1 MGGMMKRS
9 LWLISALL
17 SISVA
22 VQAET
27 VYRWIDSSGVVHYSD
42 VAVPDADKLDASKFA
57 GEPSPEA
64 SLPYETRRAML
75 NFPVTLYVGEGCG
88 DLCATARTFLQKRGI
103 PFEEKTLRSK
113 EEIAEFTKLTGKNIA
128 PSLAVG
134 HTYVSGYE
142 ATLWNNELDIAGYP
156 KTAPYRPINAAP
168 VNPVP
173 ADITPTELD
182 TAASAVREIPETP

>member
-1 MGGMMKRS
+1 MKRS

-57 GEPSPEA
+57 GEPSPEG

-75 NFPVTLYVGEGCG
+75 NFPVTLYVGAGCG
-88 DLCATARTFLQKRGI
+88 ELCVTARTFLQKRGI

-113 EEIAEFTKLTGKNIA
+113 EEIAAFTKLTGKNIA

-134 HTYVSGYE
+134 HAFVSGYE
-142 ATLWNNELDIAGYP
+142 PTLWNNELDIAGYP
-156 KTAPYRPINAAP
+156 KTAPYRPISVAP
-168 VNPVP
+168 VKSTP
-173 ADITPTELD
+173 ASIKPSELD
-182 TAASAVREIPETP
+182 MAASAVPEIPETP